1 MQSEKVLQGAL
12 ECLAGKRNMMIIV
25 VAHRLATIQKA
36 DTIFVFG
43 ECDRVDRGSWIAEQG
58 THQELLWWR
67 GVYWQMVRLLSLLVL
82 GMCALL
88 MI

>member
-36 DTIFVFG
+36 DTIFIFG
-43 ECDRVDRGSWIAEQG
+43 ECDRVDRGSWIVEQG
-58 THQELLWWR
+58 TRSCCGGGGFIGRW
-67 GVYWQMVRLLSLLVL
+67 L
-82 GMCALL
+82 GCFLF
-88 MI
+88 